1 MKRDKRAEDSITRV
15 RESDGRSGGRNRPGF
30 ATGGERPLAVRCG
43 AFGDM
48 VLLTALIRELH
59 ARWGRPVDVV
69 TSGPWSEPLLAGQ
82 PGVGEVLALRSRKT
96 PYWLAP
102 DQHRLVRW
110 LRERGVTATW
120 LCDDSEAM
128 RALLA
133 RGGVPA
139 PAIVDVRDHPL
150 LAGEHATEQW
160 RRIAAVTPPLWSDRD
175 PPGRFTNRDGCELVV
190 PAAARRE
197 LVTWLERRGL
207 AGAPLVLIQAGN
219 KRTMRRGLRRLAPN
233 PKYWPG
239 ERWAAV
245 IRAIAGERA
254 DARFLL
260 LGTRPE
266 MALNEEIAALAGVA
280 RVHNVADDLPVGRL
294 VALLE
299 RAEALIS
306 VDSGPAHA
314 AAAVGCPTIVL
325 FGRASPSLYRPRGAA
340 GAPVRLIRREAGGE
354 AAMLAI
360 EIGDVV
366 AAWRSLAPP
375 LSVSPPSSPP

>member
-1 MKRDKRAEDSITRV
+1 MKRDKRDEDSITL
-15 RESDGRSGGRNRPGF
+15 EPDGRLGGASHPGP
-30 ATGGERPLAVRCG
+30 ATGGDRPLAVRCG

-82 PGVGEVLALRSRKT
+82 PGVGEVFVLRSRKT

-102 DQHRLVRW
+102 DQRRLVRW
-110 LRERGVTATW
+110 LRARGVTATW
-120 LCDDSEAM
+120 LCDDSEEM

-139 PAIVDVRDHPL
+139 SAVVDVRDHPL

-160 RRIAAVTPPLWSDRD
+160 RRIAAVTPPLWSHRD
-175 PPGRFTNRDGCELVV
+175 PPGRFTDRDGCELVV
-190 PAAARRE
+190 ADAERRALAA
-197 LVTWLERRGL
+197 WLERRGL

-233 PKYWPG
+233 PKYWPS

-245 IRAIAGERA
+245 IRAIADEPA
-254 DARFLL
+254 DARILL
-260 LGTRPE
+260 LGTGPE
-266 MALNEEIAALAGVA
+266 FALNQEITALAGVA

-294 VALLE
+294 IALLE

-314 AAAVGCPTIVL
+314 AAAVGCPTVVL

-340 GAPVRLIRREAGGE
+340 GAPVRLIRREAGAE
-354 AAMLAI
+354 ATMLAI
-360 EIGDVV
+360 AVDDVV
-366 AAWRSLAPP
+366 DAWRSLGRP
-375 LSVSPPSSPP
+375 LSASPASYRP